1 MLSFERAAELLDQM
15 AEEFPPEFFA
25 DLNGGISLLPRAKRD
40 RSAPGRLY
48 IMGEF
53 CHDQMGR
60 YILIYY
66 GSFEAVCADY
76 TDEELEDE
84 LFYVLT
90 HELTHHI
97 ESLAGENKL
106 EIKDAQR
113 MADYLDSFFKED
125 EEDP

>member
-1 MLSFERAAELLDQM
+1 MLSFERAAELLDEM

-40 RSAPGRLY
+40 RSAPGKLY
-48 IMGEF
+48 TMGEYR
-53 CHDQMGR
+53 HDQMGR

-76 TDEELEDE
+76 SNEELEDE

-113 MADYLDSFFKED
+113 MAEYLDSFFEDD